1 MGKRRGNDP
10 PTVPMHVLL
19 DAMSR
24 AWAANPRDAMILET
38 LAETGM
44 RNGECRLLQINDVWT
59 GGDVVLSVKLRPEQA
74 KGGVP
79 RTIPLTGSFRTKL
92 RKWILDNRHIVNGGM
107 ETCPLYPSQKAEG
120 FLTRRGMCRIVR
132 KYFSLAG
139 SPATPHYLRHTC
151 ATELLRVT
159 NARVV
164 QLMLGHQRLET
175 VQIYTHPT
183 EDDLR
188 GAMNARAA
196 AKEKF
201 AVKNQ
206 EIGSITNN
214 RP

>member
-1 MGKRRGNDP
+1 VGKKRGSEP
-10 PTVPMHVLL
+10 PTVPVHTLL

-24 AWAANPRDAMILET
+24 AWAANPRDAMIIET

-44 RNGECRLLQINDVWT
+44 RNSECRLLQISDAWN
-59 GGDVVLSVKLRPEQA
+59 GHDVVLAIKLRPETA
-74 KGGVP
+74 KGGKP
-79 RTIPLTGSFRTKL
+79 RTIPLTSSFRMKL
-92 RKWILDNRHIVNGGM
+92 RKWILDNRHTLNGGM
-107 ETCPLYPSQKAEG
+107 ECLPLFPSQQSEG
-120 FLTRRGMCRIVR
+120 FLTRRGICRIIR
-132 KYFSLAG
+132 KYFGAAG

-164 QLMLGHQRLET
+164 QLMLGHARLET

-196 AKEKF
+196 AREKF
-201 AVKNQ
+201 VQKNQ
-206 EIGSITNN
+206 EIEHKEVN
-214 RP
+214 